1 MEEGKPIQSPLF
13 LLGLQNQKVLVPYQ
27 DGTDILSFSIS
38 DGKRHDDKCLNQCH
52 PSSAHDRKKENLFLR
67 NLSLLSY

>member
-1 MEEGKPIQSPLF
+1 MEEDKPIQSPLF
-13 LLGLQNQKVLVPYQ
+13 LQGLQNQKVLVPNQ

-38 DGKRHDDKCLNQCH
+38 DGKRHDDKCLNQCL
-52 PSSAHDRKKENLFLR
+52 PSSEHDRKKENLFLR